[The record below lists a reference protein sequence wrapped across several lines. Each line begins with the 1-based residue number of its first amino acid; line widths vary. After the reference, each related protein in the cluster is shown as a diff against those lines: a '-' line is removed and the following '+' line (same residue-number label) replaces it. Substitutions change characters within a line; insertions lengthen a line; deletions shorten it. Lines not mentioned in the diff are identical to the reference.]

1 MVGTPAA
8 IVELDPEVRRA
19 IEPEP
24 PALGPKLQLGAEPVV
39 EELRFER
46 VVGPSVELEREVRQL
61 GVRVRAELLLEL
73 DPAPAIGTL
82 APAHPQLARV
92 HDRPRARVGLDDA
105 GQRVGLRRKRRE
117 QGQRQQDRD
126 GHTSCVDPRRPQLQ
140 IFFRPL
146 ANLGDDGRA
155 PDMLS
160 LASILLFG
168 SLGPLERPG
177 LHFID
182 VGQGSALL
190 LRADGGELVLVDSGP
205 ASGAEAILHALAEH
219 EAGELALW
227 VHTHHD
233 ADHIG
238 GFAPVLAG
246 LDGRLHSDDDVVFGQ
261 LWDRGLTG
269 TLPDSEAL
277 ALYFT
282 LAGER
287 REVPQPGERF
297 ELAGLR
303 IEVLALDPPPASAPE
318 NDRGLALCVDV
329 GGVRALLPGDL
340 SAARL
345 ELAAAACPGVD
356 VLWLSHHGAADASS
370 SAALALADPA
380 LIVVSAGHDND
391 HCHPSTLALALT
403 HDRSTW
409 ILDAAGLD
417 PRGACPALA
426 NALGPQQRL
435 VGGDL
440 WIDAALQPWLGGPTG
455 WKGTNAP

>member
-1 MVGTPAA
+1 
-8 IVELDPEVRRA
+8 
-19 IEPEP
+19 
-24 PALGPKLQLGAEPVV
+24 
-39 EELRFER
+39 
-46 VVGPSVELEREVRQL
+46 
-61 GVRVRAELLLEL
+61 
-73 DPAPAIGTL
+73 
-82 APAHPQLARV
+82 
-92 HDRPRARVGLDDA
+92 
-105 GQRVGLRRKRRE
+105 
-117 QGQRQQDRD
+117 
-126 GHTSCVDPRRPQLQ
+126 
-140 IFFRPL
+140 
-146 ANLGDDGRA
+146 
-155 PDMLS
+155 MLS
-160 LASILLFG
+160 LASIIVLG

-190 LRADGGELVLVDSGP
+190 LRAESGELVLVDSGP
-205 ASGAEAILHALAEH
+205 ASGAEAILHALTEH
-219 EAGELALW
+219 EVNELALW

-246 LDGRLHSDDDVVFGQ
+246 LDGRVHSADDVGFGQ
-261 LWDRGLTG
+261 LWDRGLSG

-277 ALYFT
+277 ALYLT

-287 REVPQPGERF
+287 REVPQPGAVF
-297 ELAGLR
+297 ELSGLR
-303 IEVLALDPPPASAPE
+303 IEVLTLDPPPAAAPE
-318 NDRGLALCVDV
+318 NDRGLALCVEV

-380 LIVVSAGHDND
+380 LVVVSAGHDNT
-391 HCHPSTLALALT
+391 HCHPSALALALT
-403 HDRSTW
+403 HERPTW
-409 ILDAAGLD
+409 ILDAAGID

-426 NALGPQQRL
+426 DALGPQQRL

-440 WIDAALQPWLGGPTG
+440 WMDDALQAWIGGPTG
-455 WKGTNAP
+455 WVPIN